1 LKRIGLVIL
10 TLVGILLQ
18 LGFLPALRPF
28 GVVPNILLVIVVLV
42 GLEATS
48 SQALAIAVCAGLAT
62 DLASGANFGLW
73 TGLLVVAA
81 LATGLLH
88 RAGLELSG
96 PLVAMV
102 LVACGTLL
110 ETLVILLGLVNA
122 VSGWPV
128 GLLLVKFCTELVLN
142 LVLVLALKPVT
153 RLVLPSGDPGV
164 AVIG

>member
-1 LKRIGLVIL
+1 MKRVGLVAL
-10 TLVGILLQ
+10 TVVGILLQ

-48 SQALAIAVCAGLAT
+48 SQALVVAVCAGLAT

-88 RAGLELSG
+88 RAGFELGGS
-96 PLVAMV
+96 LVAMV
-102 LVACGTLL
+102 LVASGTLI
-110 ETLVILLGLVNA
+110 ETLVILLGLVDT
-122 VSGWPV
+122 VSSWPV
-128 GLLLVKFCTELVLN
+128 GLLLARFCTELVLN
-142 LVLVLALKPVT
+142 LILVLALKPVT
-153 RLVLPSGDPGV
+153 RLVLPSTDPGV
-164 AVIG
+164 AVVG